1 MFNILHVRNIN
12 NSPYDNDSNISYAE
26 LSFVTL
32 TIHVYCED
40 YERQLCEGDC
50 QNSTQELSSLLH
62 GLAGSGRGHD
72 PLDDHLAVA
81 QGEELNHVGDD
92 HSPYRVAD
100 RDVWAESVVNIKETH
115 SGIMKRYM
123 QYILKIKVLN
133 TDRRWREGH
142 VY

>member
-32 TIHVYCED
+32 TTHVYCED

-92 HSPYRVAD
+92 HSPYRVSD
-100 RDVWAESVVNIKETH
+100 RDVWAESVYRGNA
-115 SGIMKRYM
+115 
-123 QYILKIKVLN
+123 
-133 TDRRWREGH
+133 
-142 VY
+142 